1 MRNPSIDRHRRF
13 GPKDILH
20 NVSYCTRWTETF
32 SLSIVFL
39 RSLCYAF
46 AMKYVRFIHNGNTSY
61 GLLNEDTIQVLEGS
75 IFDQYTT
82 TDTKLKLEEV
92 ELLTPCDYSKA
103 ICIGLNYKDH
113 AQEFQ
118 LPIPTEPVVFLKPS
132 TAALAPKKTIEYPKM
147 CKRLDYEAELAIVIG
162 KKARFIP
169 IEDVDQYILGYTC
182 ANDITARDLQP
193 KQGQWTVAKSFDT
206 FCPFGPF
213 ISDEVD
219 PSNLVIES
227 RVNGKTM
234 QKSNTSNLIFKVPFL
249 VSYLSQVMTLLPG
262 DIILTGTPGGISGM
276 HHGDTVEIIIEG
288 LGVLK
293 NKIG

>member
-1 MRNPSIDRHRRF
+1 
-13 GPKDILH
+13 
-20 NVSYCTRWTETF
+20 
-32 SLSIVFL
+32 
-39 RSLCYAF
+39 
-46 AMKYVRFIHNGNTSY
+46 MKYLRFKHQGTIGY
-61 GLLNEDTIQVLEGS
+61 GLLEQNTITVLNNSYFEP
-75 IFDQYTT
+75 YTV
-82 TDTKLKLEEV
+82 TDKTLNLSEV

-113 AQEFQ
+113 ALEFQ
-118 LPIPTEPVVFLKPS
+118 LPIPTEPVVFIKPS
-132 TAALAPKKTIEYPKM
+132 TAALKPDGVIQYPAM

-162 KKARFIP
+162 KKARFVP
-169 IEDVDQYILGYTC
+169 ITDVNKYILGYTC
-182 ANDITARDLQP
+182 GNDVTARDLQP
-193 KQGQWTVAKSFDT
+193 KQGQWTISKSFDT

-219 PSNLVIES
+219 PFNLAIES

-234 QKSNTSNLIFKVPFL
+234 QKSNTGNLIFSVPFL

-293 NKIG
+293 NTIG

>member
-1 MRNPSIDRHRRF
+1 
-13 GPKDILH
+13 
-20 NVSYCTRWTETF
+20 
-32 SLSIVFL
+32 
-39 RSLCYAF
+39 
-46 AMKYVRFIHNGNTSY
+46 MKYLRFKHQDTISY
-61 GLLNEDTIQVLEGS
+61 GLLEGDTIRVLEGS
-75 IFDQYTT
+75 PFESYTI
-82 TDTKLKLEEV
+82 TDTKLALAQV
-92 ELLTPCDYSKA
+92 SVLTPCDYSKA

-118 LPIPTEPVVFLKPS
+118 LPIPTEPVVFIKPS
-132 TAALAPKKTIEYPKM
+132 TAALAQGGVIQYPAM

-162 KKARFIP
+162 KKARFVP
-169 IEDVDQYILGYTC
+169 ITEVNKYILGYTC
-182 ANDITARDLQP
+182 ANDVTARDLQP
-193 KQGQWTVAKSFDT
+193 KQGQWTISKSFDT

-219 PSNLVIES
+219 PSNP
-227 RVNGKTM
+227 M
-234 QKSNTSNLIFKVPFL
+234 QKSNSSNLIFSVPFL

-293 NKIG
+293 NTIG

>member
-1 MRNPSIDRHRRF
+1 
-13 GPKDILH
+13 
-20 NVSYCTRWTETF
+20 
-32 SLSIVFL
+32 
-39 RSLCYAF
+39 
-46 AMKYVRFIHNGNTSY
+46 MKYLRFTYQDTIKY
-61 GLLNEDTIQVLEGS
+61 GLLEQESIQVLEGS
-75 IFDQYTT
+75 PFEQYTI
-82 TDTKLKLEEV
+82 TDKKLKVAEV
-92 ELLTPCDYSKA
+92 EILTPCDYSKA

-118 LPIPTEPVVFLKPS
+118 LPIPTEPVVFIKPS
-132 TAALAPKKTIEYPKM
+132 TAALKPGGVIQYPAM

-162 KKARFIP
+162 KKAKSVP
-169 IEDVDQYILGYTC
+169 ITDVNKYILGYTC
-182 ANDITARDLQP
+182 ANDVTARDLQP
-193 KQGQWTVAKSFDT
+193 KQGQWTVSKSFDT

-227 RVNGKTM
+227 QVNGKTM
-234 QKSNTSNLIFKVPFL
+234 QKSNTSNLIFSVPFL

-276 HHGDTVEIIIEG
+276 HHGDTVQIIIEG

-293 NKIG
+293 NTIG